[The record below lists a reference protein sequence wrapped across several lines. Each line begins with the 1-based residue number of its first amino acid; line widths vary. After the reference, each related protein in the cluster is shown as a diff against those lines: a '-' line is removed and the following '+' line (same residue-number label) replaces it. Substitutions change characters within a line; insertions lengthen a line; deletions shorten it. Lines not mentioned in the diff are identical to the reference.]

1 MLRKCPYYAQIV
13 SLRLTTVLH
22 HNSEQVYVHY
32 ECQTETVTG
41 IGGEL
46 ELLKDQPRP
55 QGHPRGTG
63 GVTRMALR
71 TRLLK
76 DLFLLI
82 CNQAWSKNV
91 VPSRNL
97 GR

>member
-1 MLRKCPYYAQIV
+1 MLILYAQKMSL
-13 SLRLTTVLH
+13 SLRFAIVLH
-22 HNSEQVYVHY
+22 HNLGQVYVHY
-32 ECQTETVTG
+32 ESQMETVTG

-46 ELLKDQPRP
+46 ELLKDPPRP
-55 QGHPRGTG
+55 QGHPRGTE

-82 CNQAWSKNV
+82 CNQTWSKNV